1 VLVRHA
7 VGAPEDGAVRR
18 GGGSSAEE
26 EAQLPRTRRW
36 RGASWG
42 VAGAK
47 KSFAGEDAGDVV
59 GAFGDLDE
67 AHASAASRDGAGGDI
82 DGEDAAQEPG
92 PRVAGCLG
100 RGRRERG
107 EVGGGEERELRRR
120 LGLAAEDD
128 FGTRGRVRGEDGV
141 IAEHVKP
148 WRRDEGAEPREEVEG
163 VEQDGVGAVFPR
175 SLEGE
180 ADAAVAVKLEALL
193 VERRARDSG
202 RAARGVCGRGRPP

>member
-1 VLVRHA
+1 M
-7 VGAPEDGAVRR
+7 RR
-18 GGGSSAEE
+18 GRGSSAEE
-26 EAQLPRTRRW
+26 KAQLPWTRCRS
-36 RGASWG
+36 GASWG

-107 EVGGGEERELRRR
+107 EVGLGGPALSV
-120 LGLAAEDD
+120 GIAA
-128 FGTRGRVRGEDGV
+128 
-141 IAEHVKP
+141 
-148 WRRDEGAEPREEVEG
+148 
-163 VEQDGVGAVFPR
+163 VGGPVVA
-175 SLEGE
+175 G
-180 ADAAVAVKLEALL
+180 AAVAA
-193 VERRARDSG
+193 
-202 RAARGVCGRGRPP
+202 GVGYGAYRVAKWIFG